1 MIHGNELIG
10 LKGELNGRDAAK
22 SGSVC
27 SEDISIKLGVFL
39 RGLNVVKVS
48 SPLQVSALILANYPS
63 SCLINVTHRLSL
75 GKLPGA
81 VAVRPPAVSC
91 S

>member
-1 MIHGNELIG
+1 MVGMQQSLVTFAQRAFFIA
-10 LKGELNGRDAAK
+10 RF
-22 SGSVC
+22 C
-27 SEDISIKLGVFL
+27 KLGVFL

-48 SPLQVSALILANYPS
+48 SPLQVSAAISANYTL

-75 GKLPGA
+75 RKLPGA
-81 VAVRPPAVSC
+81 VAFQPAAASC